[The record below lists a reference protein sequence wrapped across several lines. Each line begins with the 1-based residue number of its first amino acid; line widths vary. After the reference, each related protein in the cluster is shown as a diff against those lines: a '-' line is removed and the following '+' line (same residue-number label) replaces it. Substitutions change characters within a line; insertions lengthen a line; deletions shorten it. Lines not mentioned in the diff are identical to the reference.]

1 MPAAAKRGRKRI
13 DTFANIVGPSNVR
26 AAIPAD
32 ATGDALPACVV
43 APATEAELAQCLAAA
58 QRVGLHVLPRG
69 GGTKSTWGDPPPAGG
84 VVLSTRRLDQVI
96 EHAAGDMTAT
106 VEAGCTVT
114 AFQETL
120 AKQGQRVALDP
131 LWPDQA
137 TIGGV
142 LATNDSGSL
151 RHAFGSLRDLVLG
164 VTVALPDGTLARS
177 GGKVVK
183 NVAGYDLPKLM
194 TGAMG
199 TLGVITRAT
208 FRLHPLPRA
217 TRTFAFAA
225 PTPQDANRFT
235 LAVQDSTLPVTG
247 LQVVAE
253 AGEARV
259 ALRVEGSNAC
269 VAASVNPIFRI
280 AAACGLTES
289 AHPEP
294 WAERERLWGPPGV
307 VAKITFLPSRL
318 AELCGEVKNVRGTLV
333 AQGIGVGL
341 LAVSE
346 VDEAAMD
353 TLAQKVSGLGGATT
367 VLRGPSQWKR
377 RLNTP
382 ANALPL
388 MRRIK
393 QQFDPAGI
401 LNSG

>member
-1 MPAAAKRGRKRI
+1 MGPATTVV
-13 DTFANIVGPSNVR
+13 DLFATIVGVSHVR
-26 AAIPAD
+26 TAIDAD
-32 ATGDALPACVV
+32 AVGDARSAWVV
-43 APATEAELAQCLAAA
+43 APATEAELAQCLAAV
-58 QRVGLHVLPRG
+58 QRAGLHVLPRG
-69 GGTKSTWGDPPPAGG
+69 GGTKSTWSDPPPAGG
-84 VVLSTRRLDQVI
+84 VVLSTHRLDQVI

-106 VEAGCTVT
+106 VEAGCPVT
-114 AFQETL
+114 AFQKAL
-120 AKQGQRVALDP
+120 ATQGQRLALDP
-131 LWPDQA
+131 LWPDRA
-137 TIGGV
+137 TIGGI

-259 ALRVEGSNAC
+259 ALRVEGSDAC
-269 VAASVNPIFRI
+269 VAASVDPILRI

-289 AHPEP
+289 PQPEP
-294 WAERERLWGPPGV
+294 WAEREWLWDAPGV

-318 AELCGEVKNVRGTLV
+318 AELCGAVKNFRGTLV
-333 AQGIGVGL
+333 AQAIGVGL
-341 LAVSE
+341 LAVSKA
-346 VDEAAMD
+346 DDAGMD
-353 TLAQKVSGLGGATT
+353 ALAQTVSDLGGATT

-393 QQFDPAGI
+393 QQFDPTGI